1 MDETIILKDLY
12 ESAAP
17 EIKAVLSD
25 DNKIEAIGNKHNL
38 NVTQVSQLNNE
49 IVFVLLGLEPLNSF
63 RPNLMRELG
72 ITYDQAIKISSDVN
86 DRIFGSV
93 MNAVKALEKT
103 EESPSVEENVVTK
116 PHPEPV
122 KKPDELLPDHDQ
134 LTKTDGPH
142 THTQSV
148 PPVVA
153 SVTPTVAAPTAT
165 QVAKAPATVTP
176 ATTMQPKPAF
186 KSIVDQK
193 LSGLVRSSNAPT
205 NLPTNLPMNE
215 KDLEEMMKKS
225 EGVKI
230 GYKGIDPYRE
240 PIE

>member
-12 ESAAP
+12 ESATP

-25 DNKIEAIGNKHNL
+25 DSKIEAIGNKHGL
-38 NVTQVSQLNNE
+38 NETQISQLNNE
-49 IVFVLLGLEPLNSF
+49 IIFVLLGLEALNSF

-86 DRIFGSV
+86 DRVFGSV
-93 MNAVKALEKT
+93 MNVVKALEKT
-103 EESPSVEENVVTK
+103 EESPSAREKIITK
-116 PHPEPV
+116 PHPELA
-122 KKPDELLPDHDQ
+122 KKSEDLLPDHEQ
-134 LTKTDGPH
+134 LTKIDGPH
-142 THTQSV
+142 AHSQSAASA
-148 PPVVA
+148 VA
-153 SVTPTVAAPTAT
+153 QVGATVAATTAVT
-165 QVAKAPATVTP
+165 AKTTTPVTP
-176 ATTMQPKPAF
+176 IATPSPKPAF

-193 LSGLVRSSNAPT
+193 LSGLVRSSNAPA